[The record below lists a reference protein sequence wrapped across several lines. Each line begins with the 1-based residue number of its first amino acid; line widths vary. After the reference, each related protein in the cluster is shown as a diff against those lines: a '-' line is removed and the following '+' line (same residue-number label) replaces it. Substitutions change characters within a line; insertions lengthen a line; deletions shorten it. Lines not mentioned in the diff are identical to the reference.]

1 MILKVTAGQAGR
13 VRKLARG
20 KCCNCMNGNC
30 LLLDDGGEN
39 RCVQLISRYGVYCI
53 SPCGPAGRQRALH
66 GDPTAQPFKS
76 MKGETS

>member
-20 KCCNCMNGNC
+20 KCCNCVDGNC

-39 RCVQLISRYGVYCI
+39 RCVQFISRYGVIAPTFSMRSC
-53 SPCGPAGRQRALH
+53 RA
-66 GDPTAQPFKS
+66 TESFTRRS
-76 MKGETS
+76 YSTTI

>member
-20 KCCNCMNGNC
+20 KCCNCVNGNC

-39 RCVQLISRYGVYCI
+39 RCVQLISCYGVYCTYF
-53 SPCGPAGRQRALH
+53 LH
-66 GDPTAQPFKS
+66 AVLPGDRELYTEILQHNHLKI
-76 MKGETS
+76 